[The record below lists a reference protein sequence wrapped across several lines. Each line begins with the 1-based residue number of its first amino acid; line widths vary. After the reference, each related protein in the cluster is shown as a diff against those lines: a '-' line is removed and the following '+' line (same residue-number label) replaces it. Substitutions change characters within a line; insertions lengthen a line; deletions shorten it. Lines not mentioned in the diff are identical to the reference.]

1 MDYKELF
8 GEELGTQLEGIVKE
22 KNINLIVDDKEKPSF
37 IPKSRFDEVIGSK
50 NELKTQVGALSNEL
64 ETLKKSA
71 KGNEELT
78 KAIEELQNKNKD
90 WENKY
95 SKSLIDNAI
104 KLEAIHNKALDPTD
118 LAKFLDY
125 TQLHLEESG
134 EVKGLSEQITKLKE
148 TKGYLFEVVKQ
159 ANNNT
164 PTNPL
169 DVRVTKDIE
178 EQYQDAIKNGNMALA
193 IHLKNKIVFGK

>member
-8 GEELGTQLEGIVKE
+8 GEELATKLEEVIKE

-37 IPKSRFDEVIGSK
+37 IPKTRFDEVIGTK

-78 KAIEELQNKNKD
+78 KAIEELQSKNQD

-95 SKSLIDNAI
+95 NKNLIDNAV
-104 KLEAIHNKALDPTD
+104 KLEALHNKALDPTD
-118 LAKFLDY
+118 LSKFLDY
-125 TQLHLEESG
+125 TQLQLDETG
-134 EVKGLSEQITKLKE
+134 AVKGLTEQIAKLKE
-148 TKGYLFEVVKQ
+148 TKGYLFEVAKQ

-164 PTNPL
+164 PANPL
-169 DVRVTKDIE
+169 DVKIVKDIE
-178 EQYQDAIKNGNMALA
+178 EQYQDAIKNQNMPLA
-193 IHLKNKIVFGK
+193 IHLKNKMIFGK